1 MAPPGAC
8 HAKASSPPS
17 NVGTPSEHPH
27 IDCSHTASHGSNR
40 ACVEMPLEGV
50 SECCSGARARRERR
64 RHWYGRRRAPPGA
77 CHAKAASPPSQV
89 GTPAEHPP
97 SIACSGLSR
106 DAPADAPADAPTDG
120 ANGPVEWC
128 AFPAESSVTKHQS
141 RSVAS
146 CTTPWTWHARCAV
159 VTTRPPASSPKRD
172 GQTLRCLSS
181 HADRTAEQATR

>member
-1 MAPPGAC
+1 MPKPHRRQATWALRL
-8 HAKASSPPS
+8 SIPPS
-17 NVGTPSEHPH
+17 LALTPPP
-27 IDCSHTASHGSNR
+27 TAC
-40 ACVEMPLEGV
+40 ACVKVALEGV